1 MSRTVR
7 GGLWLLLIGLLL
19 AGMALP
25 ASAVGVGGIPGI
37 SSFKGGD
44 GSFDRV
50 LRDGIV
56 IAISNDPP
64 YTYQDEKSK
73 EFDGVD
79 VRILRMV
86 AKLLGIQK
94 IRFEI
99 VQFDAMIPGLI
110 AKRWDVVG
118 DNIHEN
124 EKRLAVIDFTSPAFW
139 YGTALAVPKGNPKNI
154 HTSADLA
161 GKVVGVVRGSFQHGF
176 LEKRTDIKEL
186 KLYTTNEAEFADL
199 IAGRI
204 DVTMEDDIKVGLF
217 IKNHPGVP
225 IEFATGYS
233 PSLEEYGYARYGIR
247 KDDVDLNFAISR
259 AIDEL
264 RARRDGI
271 PKVLEEGGLGL
282 RNMWYWPVT
291 GTK

>member
-1 MSRTVR
+1 MGKLR
-7 GGLWLLLIGLLL
+7 GIVCLVVAGLFLVGTS
-19 AGMALP
+19 LP
-25 ASAVGVGGIPGI
+25 VLAVGNILGIN
-37 SSFKGGD
+37 SFTGGD
-44 GSFDRV
+44 GSFKRV
-50 LRDGIV
+50 LREGITIG
-56 IAISNDPP
+56 IANDYPF
-64 YTYQDEKSK
+64 TYQDEKTK
-73 EFDGVD
+73 QFDGLD
-79 VRILRMV
+79 VRIF
-86 AKLLGIQK
+86 KLITQTLGIQK
-94 IRFEI
+94 VSWQI
-99 VQFDAMIPGLI
+99 VQFDAMIPGLV
-110 AKRWDVVG
+110 AKRWDVAA

-124 EKRLAVIDFTSPAFW
+124 AKRLAVIDFTSPAYW
-139 YGTALAVPKGNPKNI
+139 YGSALAVHKGNPKNI
-154 HTSADLA
+154 HTAADLA
-161 GKVVGVVRGSFQHGF
+161 GKVVGVVRGSFNHTF

-271 PKVLEEGGLGL
+271 PKVLEEGGLSL

-291 GTK
+291 GSK